1 MRRVMILGV
10 AMMVGPMQAA
20 VIGMNTPVK
29 PLTVERV
36 RTEVP
41 KGEQAAW
48 LAYLRRSTEQMGA
61 DKAALAAERAGMTE
75 VPGLPKQGFS
85 GRALRLHEPA
95 AFYKSE
101 EARRTGEIILSFQ
114 TPAGGWSKNLLMDA
128 PRLKGQ
134 SYATANLAPT
144 TASGG
149 AEGAPSDFD
158 TPKDAKWHYV
168 GTLDNDATNT
178 ELHFLAKLSAAWPG
192 AEGDGFRASFLRGV
206 QYLLHAQ
213 YPNGGWPQV
222 WPLEGGY
229 HDAVTFNDDAGVES
243 AELLTRVAGGD
254 GQRRDSHPTH
264 PGGKAAG
271 MDGAPGQKVPGVEAS
286 PGVEAEEDYSFVP
299 GAVRHEA
306 KVAVAKALDCV
317 LKAQVRVPMVPP
329 TSPKRDMGHPD
340 SRGGSGSGVVHPDAG
355 GVLTV
360 WAQQYDPLTLE
371 PVSARNY
378 EMPALSSGESAS
390 AMAYLMSLPKPS
402 AAVVRSVEAAQAWFE
417 THKIMGYTWSGARET
432 PGGRSLKK
440 VDGAGPLWARYY
452 SLTTEKPI
460 FGDRDRTI
468 HDDVME
474 ISLER
479 RNGYAW
485 YSGGEEKVLE
495 GFAGWERA
503 VRRPE

>member
-1 MRRVMILGV
+1 MRKAMVLGV
-10 AMMVGPMQAA
+10 MLTVGPMQAA
-20 VIGMNTPVK
+20 VIGMNTPVR

-36 RTEVP
+36 RAEMP
-41 KGEQAAW
+41 KGEQATW
-48 LAYLRRSTEQMGA
+48 LEYLRRSAEQMAA
-61 DKAALAAERAGMTE
+61 DKSALAAERAGMAE

-95 AFYKSE
+95 AFYKTD
-101 EARRTGEIILSFQ
+101 EARRTGEIVVSFQ

-134 SYATANLAPT
+134 SYATANLAPS
-144 TASGG
+144 TAG
-149 AEGAPSDFD
+149 ATEGAPGDFD

-178 ELHFLAKLSAAWPG
+178 ELHFLAELSAAWPG
-192 AEGDGFRASFLRGV
+192 QAGDAFRASFLRGV

-229 HDAVTFNDDAGVES
+229 HDAVTFNDDAEVES
-243 AELLTRVAGGD
+243 AELLMRVAV
-254 GQRRDSHPTH
+254 GQR
-264 PGGKAAG
+264 
-271 MDGAPGQKVPGVEAS
+271 VEN
-286 PGVEAEEDYSFVP
+286 EDYSFVP
-299 GAVRHEA
+299 RPVREQA
-306 KVAVAKALDCV
+306 KVAVAKALDCI
-317 LKAQVRVPMVPP
+317 LKAQVRVN
-329 TSPKRDMGHPD
+329 
-340 SRGGSGSGVVHPDAG
+340 

-360 WAQQYDPLTLE
+360 WAQQYDPLTLQ

-390 AMAYLMSLPKPS
+390 AMAYLMALPKPS
-402 AAVVRSVEAAQAWFE
+402 AEVVQSVEAADAWFE
-417 THKIMGYTWSGARET
+417 AHKIMGYTWSGGRET

-452 SLTTEKPI
+452 SLTTQKPI

-485 YSGGEEKVLE
+485 YSGGEQKVLD
-495 GFAGWERA
+495 GY
-503 VRRPE
+503 PEWKQSHGVKI